1 MDDRLEL
8 KNQSKTSDDPKVL
21 QKYRK
26 SRNEIKEK
34 NKSEKKSHYQN
45 KFKKAN
51 DENDRSQMWNTAYE
65 ILGSKKNLSPTQL
78 VIDGKLCS
86 NPQKM
91 AEEFNKVFIEK
102 VKNLKNNLS
111 GQVSIDPAD
120 RLKNW
125 LKKREDEIPLLE
137 FRTVKEE
144 DLIKYIQKLK
154 GKKSCGFDQ
163 IDSCLL
169 KTAAP
174 YIKDVLLHVI
184 NLNIQN
190 HFSIGWKTQLILP
203 NYKKGDKLS
212 AENYR
217 PVSNIPELSKVL
229 EYAIF
234 DQLME
239 HFLSNNLFHPNH
251 HGFLPYHNTSTA
263 LAQMFD
269 LWVRAAEDQ
278 ELSATLLLDLSAA
291 FDLIDHKVLLK
302 KLKLYGLSDN
312 SIKFIK
318 SYLSD
323 RQQVVQ
329 VETKLSEPKMIGD
342 IAVPQ
347 GSILGGLLF
356 LIFQNDFPAS
366 SDEGESVLYADDDSD
381 IVSDK
386 DPDILQEK
394 IQMKADKSTEWFRDN
409 GMVCSGEKTKLLV
422 MGTRDQRKTKLI
434 LREKVLQVRVC
445 GKIVKESSSE
455 RLLGL
460 SVQNDMSWN
469 VHLHGNGLT
478 GDKKTIGLLGQLSQR
493 LGILKK
499 LKMFMLPQ
507 QFKATSNGMFGSKL
521 SFGIEVFGNVWGLP
535 SMDDEKRRF
544 SGFTKDDNRR
554 LQVLQNKLLRLKTN
568 LDYKTPTEVL
578 VKTCNELSVQQTTA
592 YHTLTTVF
600 KAVQFKK
607 PFYLAQRLKQ
617 RKPTSD
623 GIFPHRQLNNIHT
636 QAELTLSRGG
646 LVYRGAKLWNCLTP
660 ELKREENLQVF
671 KRNVRR
677 WVTENV
683 PAKPP

>member
-1 MDDRLEL
+1 MYIFFYREWTSEVTGTKSEQEQEERLTRQVNLWKGLSAMNRDLIISGDANLCAKSWHNPDYYKKNLANIVMDFLLEESIVQLVEEFTRTELKGGNIEKGCIDHIYSNCPNKCSEISVLAAGNSDHLATILTKLSKEIRVKPRATKKRSYKNFVEEEFMREVKYTSFKKVLDSKTPEEATESFRRIFCSIIDNHAPIKVFQTRRNYAPWLSKTTKSLMDDRLEL

-120 RLKNW
+120 RLENW

-144 DLIKYIQKLK
+144 DLIKYIRKLK

-263 LAQMFD
+263 LAQMFY
-269 LWVRAAEDQ
+269 LWARTAEDQ
-278 ELSATLLLDLSAA
+278 EL
-291 FDLIDHKVLLK
+291 
-302 KLKLYGLSDN
+302 
-312 SIKFIK
+312 
-318 SYLSD
+318 
-323 RQQVVQ
+323 
-329 VETKLSEPKMIGD
+329 
-342 IAVPQ
+342 
-347 GSILGGLLF
+347 
-356 LIFQNDFPAS
+356 
-366 SDEGESVLYADDDSD
+366 
-381 IVSDK
+381 
-386 DPDILQEK
+386 
-394 IQMKADKSTEWFRDN
+394 
-409 GMVCSGEKTKLLV
+409 
-422 MGTRDQRKTKLI
+422 
-434 LREKVLQVRVC
+434 
-445 GKIVKESSSE
+445 
-455 RLLGL
+455 
-460 SVQNDMSWN
+460 
-469 VHLHGNGLT
+469 
-478 GDKKTIGLLGQLSQR
+478 
-493 LGILKK
+493 
-499 LKMFMLPQ
+499 
-507 QFKATSNGMFGSKL
+507 
-521 SFGIEVFGNVWGLP
+521 
-535 SMDDEKRRF
+535 
-544 SGFTKDDNRR
+544 
-554 LQVLQNKLLRLKTN
+554 
-568 LDYKTPTEVL
+568 
-578 VKTCNELSVQQTTA
+578 CN
-592 YHTLTTVF
+592 
-600 KAVQFKK
+600 
-607 PFYLAQRLKQ
+607 
-617 RKPTSD
+617 
-623 GIFPHRQLNNIHT
+623 
-636 QAELTLSRGG
+636 
-646 LVYRGAKLWNCLTP
+646 
-660 ELKREENLQVF
+660 
-671 KRNVRR
+671 
-677 WVTENV
+677 
-683 PAKPP
+683 PPPGP